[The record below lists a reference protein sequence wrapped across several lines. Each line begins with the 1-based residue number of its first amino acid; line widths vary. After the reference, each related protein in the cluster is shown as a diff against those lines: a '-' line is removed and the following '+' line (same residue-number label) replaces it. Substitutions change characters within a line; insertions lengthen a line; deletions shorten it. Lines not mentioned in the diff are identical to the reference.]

1 MSAVSHTGRLIV
13 LLAVTLMYAKAA
25 SAQQQPA
32 PPPEP
37 PPRLEAS
44 AQVTFVSTRGNASAQ
59 TLGAGGDM
67 TWRPDPWT
75 YTAKALF
82 AQAETD
88 DELTARSLA
97 SLFRASR
104 AIGERL
110 SVYGQYDFLRD
121 VFAGI
126 EQRHVVEGGVSYLVR
141 DVRPHR
147 LRLDAGLGYLY
158 EERPDDHLDS
168 VTLSLGAAY
177 RFNIS
182 ATSEFTYEPRFLL
195 PFADTGRVEIRPEC
209 GTHRSAEHDSVSEG
223 RAYPALFRGAACGFR
238 KDRHDYGSVARGQ
251 GTAPEVTFCG
261 SLLVVRYSCL
271 DLPVTYD
278 LDSQQS

>member
-1 MSAVSHTGRLIV
+1 VSTVSHTGRLIV
-13 LLAVTLMYAKAA
+13 LLAVTLTYAKAA

-104 AIGERL
+104 AMGERL
-110 SVYGQYDFLRD
+110 SVYGQYDYLRD

-195 PFADTGRVEIRPEC
+195 PFADTG
-209 GTHRSAEHDSVSEG
+209 AWKFDQN
-223 RAYPALFRGAACGFR
+223 AALT
-238 KDRHDYGSVARGQ
+238 VALN
-251 GTAPEVTFCG
+251 TIL
-261 SLLVVRYSCL
+261 SLKVAHTLRYSAAPPADFEKTDTIMAVSL
-271 DLPVTYD
+271 VAKVRRPR
-278 LDSQQS
+278 